1 MTFKIG
7 LIGCGGMGM
16 RHIFGHIE
24 LRKHF
29 NDIELAAVCDVHKNV
44 AEKAVDIINESGL
57 KKPDIYTDYMELI
70 NSRHLDGIAIVTST
84 PMHHKIAIA
93 SMELGLHVITE
104 KPMGLTMKACR
115 LMEESAKRTNR
126 VLAVAEN
133 YRRDPINRLSKE
145 LLDSG
150 VVGDPYFALDI
161 HASSSRKAVMHSTVW
176 RAKKQQA
183 GGIVLDAGVHNSDML
198 LYLMGPAESV
208 YAETSV
214 FEPNRK
220 LMPMVNVAPNLAEM
234 YKHRN
239 EPGFKTGDEV
249 LQDAIDTGFALIK
262 FKSGAIGQLVIT
274 DTSHGHSLGIETITG
289 SEGTLFRTQSRSG
302 KPAKIVFMDGKE
314 VIGEELL
321 KLVPSFELDDLTTTL
336 WNGRR
341 RIGQYDMGFH
351 DTDSRILAYEY
362 MDWVRAVEKSE
373 APEVGVLEG
382 KNALGLAYSIVE
394 SGLSQKKV
402 KVRDVISGEINGYQ
416 KDIDISEEI

>member
-1 MTFKIG
+1 
-7 LIGCGGMGM
+7 
-16 RHIFGHIE
+16 
-24 LRKHF
+24 
-29 NDIELAAVCDVHKNV
+29 
-44 AEKAVDIINESGL
+44 
-57 KKPDIYTDYMELI
+57 
-70 NSRHLDGIAIVTST
+70 
-84 PMHHKIAIA
+84 
-93 SMELGLHVITE
+93 
-104 KPMGLTMKACR
+104 
-115 LMEESAKRTNR
+115 
-126 VLAVAEN
+126 
-133 YRRDPINRLSKE
+133 
-145 LLDSG
+145 
-150 VVGDPYFALDI
+150 
-161 HASSSRKAVMHSTVW
+161 
-176 RAKKQQA
+176 
-183 GGIVLDAGVHNSDML
+183 ML

-302 KPAKIVFMDGKE
+302 TPAKIVFMDGKE

-321 KLVPSFELDDLTTTL
+321 KLVPGFELDDLTTAL